1 MSVQL
6 PLERF
11 LYGLK
16 DLRKSVEK
24 LKMLVKIWQKYLA
37 SCTKTEIRWY
47 SWKQYR
53 LFCSSTVVRR
63 EPIVAFPWN
72 YWIFYIV
79 ASDMYFTNTTNGMY
93 FCVFMATLVTL
104 TWHGVTL
111 HIYRLSRFVESF
123 ISSKE
128 KLYGPDSNSERF
140 GNEKKLFFLSGMEN
154 SRDIQIN
161 QSCYCARNSER
172 MFSSDIYHGIQSP
185 ADWMGEFLGE

>member
-53 LFCSSTVVRR
+53 LFCSSTVV
-63 EPIVAFPWN
+63 
-72 YWIFYIV
+72 
-79 ASDMYFTNTTNGMY
+79 SDMYFTNTTNGMY